1 MEKNKKIEGID
12 AALKKYLAGD
22 TPPILWDA
30 MRYSLFTGGKRL
42 RPQLL
47 LAACTGL
54 GGDDNIAMPFAC
66 SIEMIHTYSLI
77 HDDLPAM
84 DNDDIRRGNPT
95 CHIKY
100 GEAMAILAGD
110 ALLNL
115 AFEIMGDACKEH
127 PEHIEAMTTISRASG
142 AYGMIAGQA
151 VDILSEN
158 KSIDECALCYIHAN
172 KTGALFKACLDVGGI
187 LGGAN
192 DFQRSSLSEI
202 GDSLGRAFQ
211 IRDDL
216 LDITL
221 STEEMGKP
229 AMSDIKNNKFTYVS
243 LYGREQALE
252 DCNALTSKAKGLIQK
267 LQLKNTDLL
276 SLSECFC
283 VQ

>member
-1 MEKNKKIEGID
+1 MENNKKKVEGID
-12 AALKKYLAGD
+12 AALKEYLAGD
-22 TPPILWDA
+22 TPPELWDA
-30 MRYSLFTGGKRL
+30 MRYSVFTGGKRL

-47 LAACTGL
+47 LATCTGL
-54 GGDDNIAMPFAC
+54 GSDVNTAMPFAC

-84 DNDDIRRGNPT
+84 DNDEMRRGNPT

-115 AFEIMGDACKEH
+115 AFETMSNACKEH

-142 AYGMIAGQA
+142 ANGMIAGQT

-172 KTGALFKACLDVGGI
+172 KTAALFKASLEVGGI
-187 LGGAN
+187 LGGAS
-192 DFQRSSLSEI
+192 DSQRSCLSEI

-216 LDITL
+216 QDITL

-229 AMSDIKNNKFTYVS
+229 AMSDIKNNKVTYVS
-243 LYGREQALE
+243 LYGREQALV
-252 DCNALTSKAKGLIQK
+252 DCNALTGKARELIQN

-276 SLSECFC
+276 SLTEFFC
-283 VQ
+283 V